1 MFKYCYIYLGSVMIS
16 LNIELCNFWLQSS
29 ELRMLCRKLSNE
41 NEVQVSLLV
50 SCFKYRILHPFK
62 VSVEYKI
69 SCVFWIHYNLIKLSR
84 YWFHGRRRTARSG
97 GRRSTVGAVIVHD
110 SYHVLLSAS
119 SSPSLFQFPL
129 APFRLLFHLRFSIF
143 HVF

>member
-1 MFKYCYIYLGSVMIS
+1 MFKYCYIYSGSVMIS

-62 VSVEYKI
+62 ISVEYKI
-69 SCVFWIHYNLIKLSR
+69 SCVVWMLYNLIKLSR
-84 YWFHGRRRTARSG
+84 YWFHGRPRSARP
-97 GRRSTVGAVIVHD
+97 AVD
-110 SYHVLLSAS
+110 AL
-119 SSPSLFQFPL
+119 PL
-129 APFRLLFHLRFSIF
+129 EQ
-143 HVF
+143 